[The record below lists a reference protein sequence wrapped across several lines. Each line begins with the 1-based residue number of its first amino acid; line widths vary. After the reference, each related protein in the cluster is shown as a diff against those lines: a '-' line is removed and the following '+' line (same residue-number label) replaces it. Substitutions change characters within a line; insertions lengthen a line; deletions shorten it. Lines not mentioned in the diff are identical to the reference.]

1 MGTFIF
7 AAVILCFFAGVFFV
21 QMKQRLVH
29 YYGLDQEKR
38 EVDKDYRKKPSDRL
52 LLVYLLLCTA
62 INLAMMGLSY
72 FVYKD
77 NALYT
82 LKLAFI
88 FQWIAMIAIIDFCC
102 YVIPNLFVLEG
113 LVGAVIFAA
122 VEILFFSY
130 PPIVC
135 LKDYLFG
142 FLLGTG
148 VFLLSALLSRGSIG
162 TGDIKLYAVCGLLL
176 GCIPEFQLMF
186 YSIAVSAI
194 GSIIV
199 LISRKGNRKTVLPFA
214 PFTCAGMLIITLLGV

>member
-1 MGTFIF
+1 MGTFILT
-7 AAVILCFFAGVFFV
+7 AVILCFFAGGFFV
-21 QMKQRLVH
+21 QMKRRLA
-29 YYGLDQEKR
+29 YYYDLEQEKR
-38 EVDKDYRKKPSDRL
+38 ETDKDYRKRPANGFL
-52 LLVYLLLCTA
+52 LIYLILCTV
-62 INLAMMGLSY
+62 INLALMVLSY

-113 LVGAVIFAA
+113 LMGAVIFAA
-122 VEILFFSY
+122 VEIFFFSY

-194 GSIIV
+194 VSIIV
-199 LISRKGNRKTVLPFA
+199 LISRRGNRKTVLPFA
-214 PFTCAGMLIITLLGV
+214 PFTCVGMIIITLLGV